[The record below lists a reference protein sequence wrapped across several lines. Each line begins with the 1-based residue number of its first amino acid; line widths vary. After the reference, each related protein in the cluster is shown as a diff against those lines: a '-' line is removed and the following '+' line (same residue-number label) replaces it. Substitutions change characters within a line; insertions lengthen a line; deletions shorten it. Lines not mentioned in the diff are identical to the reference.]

1 VISSDKPKIKLINR
15 YINPMTWK
23 VYMLQCADNSLYTG
37 ITTDI
42 ERRVKEHN
50 SDNSKGARYTRARRP
65 VSLAYLEDCDDR
77 ADASKRE
84 YQLKKLARGE
94 KLKLVSAR
102 TSS

>member
-1 VISSDKPKIKLINR
+1 
-15 YINPMTWK
+15 MTWK

-42 ERRVKEHN
+42 ERRLKEHN
-50 SDNSKGARYTRARRP
+50 SDNNKGARYTRVRRP

-84 YQLKKLARGE
+84 YQLKRLPRGE
-94 KLKLVSAR
+94 KLKLV
-102 TSS
+102 TTTTQT